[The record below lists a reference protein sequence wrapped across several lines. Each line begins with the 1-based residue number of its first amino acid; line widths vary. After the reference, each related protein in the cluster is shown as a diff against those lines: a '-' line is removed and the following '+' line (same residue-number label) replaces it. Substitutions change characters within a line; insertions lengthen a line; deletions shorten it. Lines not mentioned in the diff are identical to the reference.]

1 MSRRDH
7 PSLCPGSS
15 PLPDGLLAPPP
26 PHLCR
31 VQQCPAYGA
40 ASASHP
46 SHSLPAGRAPATER
60 DDPQGQTCP
69 GSTQSR
75 VPANGRLPRGHRG
88 RDAEW
93 KTSVERPGRGPEVPR
108 LRACPVTP
116 PLQTAEGT
124 HVSRRTRSL
133 AAVGPGAMDRTSPS
147 QIHMLRPSPP
157 RDSSGDGARRR
168 SWRLESH
175 TVGPDPQRWC
185 LVRGRDE
192 RKPAVCHVRTWAR
205 AAVGEGSRGRA
216 GRERAPPGTE
226 SARTLV
232 PDFGLHDCDSAH
244 PVCGVLLWWPEL
256 TETPGAS

>member
-1 MSRRDH
+1 M
-7 PSLCPGSS
+7 
-15 PLPDGLLAPPP
+15 
-26 PHLCR
+26 
-31 VQQCPAYGA
+31 
-40 ASASHP
+40 
-46 SHSLPAGRAPATER
+46 
-60 DDPQGQTCP
+60 
-69 GSTQSR
+69 
-75 VPANGRLPRGHRG
+75 
-88 RDAEW
+88 
-93 KTSVERPGRGPEVPR
+93 ERPGRGPEVPR

-168 SWRLESH
+168 QWRLEGH

-205 AAVGEGSRGRA
+205 AAVGAQAANGPHQEPSRLARWSQTSASTTVTMPTQSVASCCGGLSSLRHL
-216 GRERAPPGTE
+216 EPPSPTGP
-226 SARTLV
+226 R
-232 PDFGLHDCDSAH
+232 
-244 PVCGVLLWWPEL
+244 PVWGIR
-256 TETPGAS
+256 